1 MNKYKEDFPLYKN
14 NPDLAYLD
22 NAASSL
28 KCQHVIDKLD
38 YYYNKLGVNVHRGVY
53 ELSYQATDLY
63 EEARNKISRFIN
75 ASFEEVIFTR
85 GTTSSLNMVALTYGE
100 QNIKEDDEIIV
111 SVLEHHSN
119 LIPWIKL
126 CQKKKA
132 KLVYVPLENNRI
144 TIQNFKKVLSD
155 KTKIVALNHVSN
167 VMGYKSPIEEII
179 KLAHEKKAIV
189 VVDGA
194 QAVPH
199 MKVDMKKLD
208 ADFYA
213 FSGHKM
219 TGPTGIGV
227 LYGKKH
233 LLDKIEPLEYG
244 GDMADEVSL
253 FEATYKD
260 TPYKFE
266 AGTPIIAEAIGL
278 GEACD
283 YLDSIGFDY
292 ISKKEYELKEYAL
305 KKLQEIEGIEI
316 YNPDCETGII
326 TFNVLGIH
334 PHDVASILDKN
345 GVCVRAGHHCAQPI
359 THHLNQISTLRASFY
374 FYNDE
379 EDADK
384 LVFSVKEA
392 VEFFGKF

>member
-167 VMGYKSPIEEII
+167 VLGYKSPIEEII

-305 KKLQEIEGIEI
+305 KKMQEIEGIEI
-316 YNPDCETGII
+316 YNPDSETGII